1 MQLGEGRRFKY
12 DAEVHRDLPQPTD
25 SKLLPP
31 SQCLIGLD
39 LQQIPSVARGS
50 RRRLGHFLVSEEER
64 RVVQEFTAARY
75 IRLRL
80 QRIRTLN
87 ADLMMAIAEDPR
99 YLDPTVTNRVSITIL
114 MS

>member
-1 MQLGEGRRFKY
+1 M
-12 DAEVHRDLPQPTD
+12 
-25 SKLLPP
+25 
-31 SQCLIGLD
+31 
-39 LQQIPSVARGS
+39 
-50 RRRLGHFLVSEEER
+50 
-64 RVVQEFTAARY
+64 QEFTAARY